1 MIGVIEKNC
10 LQKRWFEDYSGE
22 LNAPGKIFILL
33 GVFEVPGYLYFL

>member
-22 LNAPGKIFILL
+22 LNTPGILL